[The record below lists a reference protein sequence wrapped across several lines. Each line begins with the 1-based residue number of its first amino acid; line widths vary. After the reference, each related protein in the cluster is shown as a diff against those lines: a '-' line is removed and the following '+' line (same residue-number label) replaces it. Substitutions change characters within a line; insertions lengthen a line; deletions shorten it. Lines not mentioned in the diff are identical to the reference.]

1 MFYQTTLRNVG
12 LYTSLSFA
20 ALGYSR
26 FYRGKSKLYNV
37 ALIVFS
43 IVILWIAIYLTKYL
57 IEDFERYQLKVK
69 SVEANKWLLLPKT
82 VYYFNIGV
90 GLLGF
95 YTLFREIDS
104 GIKKVLNWTDQ
115 LFLVQYCKTV
125 EEIVF
130 IIIYFSHNI
139 FLS

>member
-1 MFYQTTLRNVG
+1 METERDLLMFYQTTLRNVG

-37 ALIVFS
+37 ALIIFS

-90 GLLGF
+90 GLLGV
-95 YTLFREIDS
+95 YTLFREI
-104 GIKKVLNWTDQ
+104 TA
-115 LFLVQYCKTV
+115 
-125 EEIVF
+125 
-130 IIIYFSHNI
+130 
-139 FLS
+139 